1 MTFRG
6 LLIASLLL
14 GAAVAEAREGQNF
27 PVPTSKTAPPD
38 ELLNVWRRQIAP
50 YTTSVVGAA
59 KILDMQM
66 KTGPNVRGKT
76 AVAYLRFQPLGEDG
90 TVESWNKANCAEPS
104 RPLNADGVQ
113 VRVDWSE
120 KQQKW
125 VFGSTIN
132 SLACPDG
139 PKLTQAEIDDHLTLV
154 PPPTPPKIKAKDV
167 TTPPPGSTERKAIL
181 DAIRAGFKAQSGA
194 VQFKVKTLKMAAGF
208 AYLAVMPQHK
218 NGKPLGCAEG
228 DDVLSEYWMKK
239 VNGQWTVAVNA
250 PCSGDPAIGLGESIG
265 APPQIVGKDAW
276 PYFSADN

>member
-14 GAAVAEAREGQNF
+14 GASVVEAREGQNF
-27 PVPTSKTAPPD
+27 PVPTTKNASSD

-50 YTTSVVGAA
+50 YTTSMVGAA
-59 KILDMQM
+59 KIIDMQM

-113 VRVDWSE
+113 VLVDWSE

-132 SLACPDG
+132 SLACADG
-139 PKLTQAEIDDHLTLV
+139 PKLTQAEIDDRLALI
-154 PPPTPPKIKAKDV
+154 PPPTPPKITAKDV
-167 TTPPPGSTERKAIL
+167 TSPPPGSTERKAIL
-181 DAIRAGFKAQSGA
+181 DAIRVGYKGAGRD
-194 VQFKVKTLKMAAGF
+194 VQFKVKTIKVAAGY
-208 AYLAVMPQHK
+208 AYLNVMPQYK
-218 NGKPLGCAEG
+218 NGKRVGCVES
-228 DDVLSEYWMKK
+228 DDLSSEFWMKQVDGK
-239 VNGQWTVAVNA
+239 WTVAVNA
-250 PCSGDPAIGLGESIG
+250 TCSGDPAIGLGEGIG

-276 PYFSADN
+276 PYFSADD